1 MALDTQ
7 ESLFRHKLI
16 CGFLE
21 LNEQEPF
28 NSMII
33 SSFVAFV
40 AFGTAIAQA
49 VL

>member
-1 MALDTQ
+1 MAVETQ
-7 ESLFRHKLI
+7 QKLLRNKI
-16 CGFLE
+16 NCVFLE

-28 NSMII
+28 NAMII
-33 SSFVAFV
+33 SSFVVFV